1 MLQAPREEKECAID
15 CLDCL
20 LQFYAAATT
29 TCSSW
34 LCVNPPHG
42 AYAYFCSANV
52 LAVHFYCLCQ
62 ITVFRTVSHT
72 RTVADQM

>member
-1 MLQAPREEKECAID
+1 MLQAPREEKERAID

-20 LQFYAAATT
+20 LQFYAAASTT

-52 LAVHFYCLCQ
+52 LAVHFLLPLPNYCFQ
-62 ITVFRTVSHT
+62 NSFPHT
-72 RTVADQM
+72 YSS